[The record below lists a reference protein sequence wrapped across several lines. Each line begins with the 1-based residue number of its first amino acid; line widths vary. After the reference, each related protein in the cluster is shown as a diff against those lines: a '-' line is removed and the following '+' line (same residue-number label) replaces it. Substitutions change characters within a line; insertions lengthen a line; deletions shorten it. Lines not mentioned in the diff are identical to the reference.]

1 MPVERMLPSAE
12 AEELVALAH
21 EIAVAELKPIAS
33 QYEAESRFPREKFR
47 LLGKSGLLGLPYPE
61 RWGGGGVSYEVYLQ
75 VLEELAAAW
84 MTVGVGLSV
93 HTMSCYPLFRL
104 GTDEQ
109 REEWLPAMLA
119 GDLLGAYALSEPHAG
134 SDAAALSAR
143 AVRDGD
149 DYLVSGTKAW
159 ITHAGQADFYTVMV
173 RTSDDGGRG
182 VSCLLVDAGTPGLA
196 VGALERKMGLTG
208 SPTAQL
214 LFDGARVPA
223 RRRLGAEGQGLKMA
237 LEALDS
243 GRLGI
248 AACAV
253 GLAQAALDEAVAYAA
268 ERTQFGRPIIEFQGL
283 EFLLA
288 DMAAGV
294 ESARATYLEAAR
306 RRDRGLPFHRQASIA
321 KLVATDMA
329 MRVTTDAVQVLGG
342 AGYTRDFPV
351 ERYMREAKVPQIFE
365 GTNQIQRM
373 VIARALRGTLTKR
386 RMIHGRDG
394 DYHRRL
400 RWPGDRGGRG
410 VHRGGLASRGAV
422 DRGKR
427 TEAAAGPSAP
437 GHRAGRPV

>member
-21 EIAVAELKPIAS
+21 DIAVSELKPSAS
-33 QYEAESRFPREKFR
+33 EYEAEDRFPREKFR
-47 LLGKSGLLGLPYPE
+47 LLGKSGLLGLPYPQ
-61 RWGGGGVSYEVYLQ
+61 RCGGGDVSYEVYLQ

-109 REEWLPAMLA
+109 REEWLPAMLG

-143 AVRDGD
+143 AVPDGD
-149 DYLVSGTKAW
+149 DYVVSGTKAW

-173 RTSDDGGRG
+173 RTSDEGGRG

-196 VGALERKMGLTG
+196 VGALEHKMGLTG

-268 ERTQFGRPIIEFQGL
+268 QRTQFGRPIIDFQGL

-373 VIARALRGTLTKR
+373 VIARALRGTLRNK
-386 RMIHGRDG
+386 G
-394 DYHRRL
+394 
-400 RWPGDRGGRG
+400 
-410 VHRGGLASRGAV
+410 
-422 DRGKR
+422 
-427 TEAAAGPSAP
+427 
-437 GHRAGRPV
+437 

>member
-1 MPVERMLPSAE
+1 MPVERLLPSAE
-12 AEELVALAH
+12 AEELVGLAH
-21 EIAVAELKPIAS
+21 DIAVSELKPIAS
-33 QYEAESRFPREKFR
+33 QYEAEDRFPREKFR

-61 RWGGGGVSYEVYLQ
+61 RWGGGDVSYEVYLQ

-149 DYLVSGTKAW
+149 DYVVSGTKAW

-173 RTSDDGGRG
+173 RTSDEGGRG

-196 VGALERKMGLTG
+196 VGALEHKMGLTG

-268 ERTQFGRPIIEFQGL
+268 QRTQFGRPIIEFQGL

-373 VIARALRGTLTKR
+373 VIARALRGTLR
-386 RMIHGRDG
+386 N
-394 DYHRRL
+394 
-400 RWPGDRGGRG
+400 RG
-410 VHRGGLASRGAV
+410 
-422 DRGKR
+422 
-427 TEAAAGPSAP
+427 
-437 GHRAGRPV
+437 